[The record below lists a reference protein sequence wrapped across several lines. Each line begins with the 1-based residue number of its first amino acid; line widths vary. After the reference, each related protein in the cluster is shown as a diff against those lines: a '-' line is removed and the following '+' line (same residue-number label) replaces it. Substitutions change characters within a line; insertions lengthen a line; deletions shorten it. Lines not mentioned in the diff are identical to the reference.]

1 MWTTTQNPTWLI
13 HNCRIKKVTAHFIF
27 TFSQKISQMSVIR
40 PSPIPTPRCRSQTV
54 YRRLHSIHFIHH
66 HRRRRWNPRSEAE
79 DTATARSPEAAG
91 GKMVVE
97 LVGAFNEVTERMNSV
112 WLSTS
117 SSRLLFKALKLSIPI
132 LQSLPLASDGRS
144 PLSKA
149 LSLSI
154 LLADL
159 QVPPLSELPRVY
171 LGLDVRIPF
180 GIGSGFYVRSSSSNN
195 ISCFKQI
202 LYYSI

>member
-1 MWTTTQNPTWLI
+1 
-13 HNCRIKKVTAHFIF
+13 
-27 TFSQKISQMSVIR
+27 MSVIR
-40 PSPIPTPRCRSQTV
+40 PSPIPIPRCRSQV
-54 YRRLHSIHFIHH
+54 LHRRIHSIQLIQR
-66 HRRRRWNPRSEAE
+66 RRRRWNPRSEAE
-79 DTATARSPEAAG
+79 DTAVESTARSPEAAG

-159 QVPPLSELPRVY
+159 QVPLSLSLHLYSFVFRLLGAVVDSVAKLKHNFRIRVQ
-171 LGLDVRIPF
+171 
-180 GIGSGFYVRSSSSNN
+180 NH
-195 ISCFKQI
+195 
-202 LYYSI
+202 

>member
-1 MWTTTQNPTWLI
+1 
-13 HNCRIKKVTAHFIF
+13 
-27 TFSQKISQMSVIR
+27 MSAIR
-40 PSPIPTPRCRSQTV
+40 PSPIPIPRCRSQTV
-54 YRRLHSIHFIHH
+54 YLRLHSIHFIHQR
-66 HRRRRWNPRSEAE
+66 RRRRWNPRSEAE
-79 DTATARSPEAAG
+79 DTAVESTARSPEAAG

-159 QVPPLSELPRVY
+159 QVPLSLD
-171 LGLDVRIPF
+171 LGLGIRI
-180 GIGSGFYVRSSSSNN
+180 IGSGFWVQSHYPHSDLIVFMFGPVWLIIFQVSNKFYYYLISILDPKLSSVND
-195 ISCFKQI
+195 IPE
-202 LYYSI
+202 

>member
-13 HNCRIKKVTAHFIF
+13 HNCRIKKVLTAHYKFKLFYFHFF
-27 TFSQKISQMSVIR
+27 TKFSQMSVIR

-54 YRRLHSIHFIHH
+54 YPRLHSIHFIHH
-66 HRRRRWNPRSEAE
+66 HQRRRRWNPRSEAE

-159 QVPPLSELPRVY
+159 QVPPPPLSLNCHVC
-171 LGLDVRIPF
+171 I
-180 GIGSGFYVRSSSSNN
+180 
-195 ISCFKQI
+195 
-202 LYYSI
+202 